1 MIGGIVYDLMILGK
15 SIEFSKSSY
24 LIPCVTLL
32 LLLLIVPYLIRYL
45 KNQYLANTRNSDII
59 SLFI

>member
-24 LIPCVTLL
+24 LIPCVTLKKNLSNSTL
-32 LLLLIVPYLIRYL
+32 LDWLL
-45 KNQYLANTRNSDII
+45 KKSI
-59 SLFI
+59 SSQH